1 VFAKNSAA
9 THEEAVML
17 VLPTLGQEGAAAA
30 STKQKIEVLAQ
41 IISDMKLQLQSMK
54 PTCNYNTA

>member
-1 VFAKNSAA
+1 VFCKNSAA

-17 VLPTLGQEGAAAA
+17 VLPILGQEGAAAA
-30 STKQKIEVLAQ
+30 STKQKVEVLAQ

-54 PTCNYNTA
+54 PTCNCNTA

>member
-1 VFAKNSAA
+1 VFCKNSAA

-17 VLPTLGQEGAAAA
+17 VLPTLGQEGGGAA

-41 IISDMKLQLQSMK
+41 NISDMKLQLQSIK
-54 PTCNYNTA
+54 PTCNCNTV